1 MNVRYRVE
9 LSQAERDELTAMLGG
24 GKHAARK
31 LKRAQILLAADG
43 GRRDEEIARTVSVS
57 LSTVGRTKR
66 RFVEGNLERALSEE
80 PRPGAERKLTGK
92 EEALLVATA
101 CAKPPAGR
109 KRWTLTLLADTMV
122 KLTDHDSLSGETV
135 RRRLAE
141 NDLKPWRRDMWCIPH
156 VDGEYVARMEDVLD
170 LYAEAPNPARPL
182 VCFDETPVQLIGEVR
197 QPVPAQ
203 PGQRERYDYEYRRNG
218 TVNLFV
224 TFDPHRGWRNVK
236 VTDRRAAVDYAHCM
250 RDLVDVHYPD
260 AACIR
265 VVQDNL
271 SIHKPGALYEAFAP
285 AEARRILR
293 RLEFHFTPK
302 HASWLNMVE
311 CEISVLQRQ
320 CLGRRIDD
328 PKRLRNEIAAWQK
341 RRNKTRARIKWMFT
355 TDKARAKL
363 GRAYPA
369 TAKESKSLRGIE
381 DFLDGLEDILG
392 ISLDLSFGPGLE
404 RLSVKQL
411 VGTGIVPVRQLTRA
425 PVQGRHSRHFYPDRG
440 GFVLIHHSLGIHG
453 NAFSFIRN
461 GHYIGSIFV
470 TVDDLVRDGPLCDD
484 TDNIIHAW
492 ARCSSKSDC
501 SACAMAPQSGKHQA
515 QQIIIPANDKP
526 TFHIG
531 FDGNVRVAAR
541 FQPKSGARRDQSCYF
556 PIGWKVG
563 YFDAKGAPGW
573 MSAMLRCARSS

>member
-31 LKRAQILLAADG
+31 LKRAQILLATDWG
-43 GRRDEEIARTVSVS
+43 GRDEEIARTVSVS

-101 CAKPPAGR
+101 CAKPPAGH

-170 LYAEAPNPARPL
+170 LYAE
-182 VCFDETPVQLIGEVR
+182 T
-197 QPVPAQ
+197 PVPAQ

-236 VTDRRAAVDYAHCM
+236 LTDRRAAVDYAHCM
-250 RDLVDVHYPD
+250 RELVDVHYPD

-265 VVQDNL
+265 IVQDNL

-341 RRNKTRARIKWMFT
+341 RRNKTRASIKWMFT

-369 TAKESKSLRGIE
+369 TAKDSKSL
-381 DFLDGLEDILG
+381 
-392 ISLDLSFGPGLE
+392 
-404 RLSVKQL
+404 
-411 VGTGIVPVRQLTRA
+411 
-425 PVQGRHSRHFYPDRG
+425 
-440 GFVLIHHSLGIHG
+440 
-453 NAFSFIRN
+453 
-461 GHYIGSIFV
+461 
-470 TVDDLVRDGPLCDD
+470 
-484 TDNIIHAW
+484 
-492 ARCSSKSDC
+492 
-501 SACAMAPQSGKHQA
+501 
-515 QQIIIPANDKP
+515 
-526 TFHIG
+526 
-531 FDGNVRVAAR
+531 
-541 FQPKSGARRDQSCYF
+541 
-556 PIGWKVG
+556 
-563 YFDAKGAPGW
+563 
-573 MSAMLRCARSS
+573 